1 MGASVRNMHIN
12 FRFHVSCRWKQAYC
26 LRLKSP
32 SCIDFSEWN
41 MTISY
46 SQMLS
51 SRSSKLL
58 SLLSWEKVHWG
69 EELQMSWGKNNYSR
83 HELQCIWLK
92 KRICSEVQDF
102 FSLKAKQ
109 SHPSPPSSSH
119 SIHHTCTCNSTMW
132 PASDNNPVIDSTTYL
147 CSLPHSKKVSVPTTG
162 RYSFISSLPSLPKTA
177 MGLSAPTPSAS
188 VQGGSEQLTQR
199 IPSAGFYLSRE
210 ELRQQG
216 CPQAGCHTSKHLAE

>member
-51 SRSSKLL
+51 SCSSKLL

-69 EELQMSWGKNNYSR
+69 EELQMSWGKKNTNYYR
-83 HELQCIWLK
+83 HELQWIWLMK
-92 KRICSEVQDF
+92 SICSEVQELIT
-102 FSLKAKQ
+102 FSKKVNNFIPLLL
-109 SHPSPPSSSH
+109 PH
-119 SIHHTCTCNSTMW
+119 SLHHLCKYNSTMW
-132 PASDNNPVIDSTTYL
+132 PASDNNLVIDSNTPVSTPPQK
-147 CSLPHSKKVSVPTTG
+147 SLSSNHWQTFLHF
-162 RYSFISSLPSLPKTA
+162 FIAQSPETFP
-177 MGLSAPTPSAS
+177 
-188 VQGGSEQLTQR
+188 
-199 IPSAGFYLSRE
+199 
-210 ELRQQG
+210 
-216 CPQAGCHTSKHLAE
+216 